1 MQLRLLAGSTTTIA
15 LALAPWIATAQPAQG
30 AGQQG
35 QGLSARPAQGTNPGT
50 PQTAQQCLRELTAFG
65 RQMQNE
71 GFWLSGYRR
80 GYGWGNYGLVAP
92 ESRVGMAAPPA
103 PAGTAPAGHAQA
115 GAGASPA
122 GNTPVQSGGANA
134 GPQQPSPTGPWGDMN
149 WSMAPGQEI
158 GILYNAAAV
167 LAHRGKEQACESV
180 LDALKSTYAEDA
192 RQMRQAGVQPNQ
204 VETYRRQQ
212 LARAQPVAQASHAF
226 RADAI
231 TGTDVRNPQDQDL
244 GSIEDVVL
252 DPKTG
257 QVSYAI
263 IARGGFLGIG
273 DEHVAVPWPR
283 LKVAPNMDVFVLDTS
298 PETLGQAPQVNP
310 DSFASAQNFERRRQE
325 IDKFWQQQA
334 GKAG

>member
-1 MQLRLLAGSTTTIA
+1 
-15 LALAPWIATAQPAQG
+15 
-30 AGQQG
+30 
-35 QGLSARPAQGTNPGT
+35 
-50 PQTAQQCLRELTAFG
+50 
-65 RQMQNE
+65 
-71 GFWLSGYRR
+71 
-80 GYGWGNYGLVAP
+80 
-92 ESRVGMAAPPA
+92 
-103 PAGTAPAGHAQA
+103 
-115 GAGASPA
+115 
-122 GNTPVQSGGANA
+122 
-134 GPQQPSPTGPWGDMN
+134 MN

-192 RQMRQAGVQPNQ
+192 RQLRQAGVQPNQ
-204 VETYRRQQ
+204 VETYRKQQ
-212 LARAQPVAQASHAF
+212 LARAQPVIQASHAF

-231 TGTDVRNPQDQDL
+231 TGTDVRNLQDQDL

-283 LKVAPNMDVFVLDTS
+283 LKVAPNMAEGGAEHGCLCARHYPGDAGPGTPGQSGQLRQRTEFRAAPAGDRQVL
-298 PETLGQAPQVNP
+298 A
-310 DSFASAQNFERRRQE
+310 A
-325 IDKFWQQQA
+325 A
-334 GKAG
+334 GR